1 VDALVQVESWPAETV
16 AVGVL
21 RGGAEVAT
29 HGPRDQVLPWASV
42 TKPVTALATLVAAEE
57 GILDLDDPAGPPGST
72 VRHLLAHA
80 SGLPF
85 DGTAPI
91 AQPGQR
97 RIYSNT
103 GFDVLGQVVQAAAEM
118 PFAEY
123 LRAAV
128 LGPLELRSAVLRGSP
143 GAGLQGSLDDLLRFG
158 GELQRPRLVAPET
171 LAEATSVQF
180 PGLVGVLPDIGRM
193 DPNDWGLGVEL
204 RDEKRPHWTGNGN
217 SPRTFGHF
225 GGTGTF
231 LWVDPEADVALAC
244 LTDLQF
250 GPWALEAWPKLADA
264 VLSSR

>member
-1 VDALVQVESWPAETV
+1 MRQVDGWPAEHV

-21 RGGAEVAT
+21 RGGEEVAT
-29 HGPRDQVLPWASV
+29 HGPRERVFAWASV

-57 GILDLDDPAGPPGST
+57 GILDLDQPAGPPGST

-85 DGTAPI
+85 DGRVPI
-91 AQPGQR
+91 SQPGRR
-97 RIYSNT
+97 RIYSNS
-103 GFDVLGQVVQAAAEM
+103 GFEVLGEVVGAAAEM

-128 LGPLELRSAVLRGSP
+128 LGPLELGTAVLRGHA
-143 GAGLQGSLDDLLRFG
+143 GAGLQGSLDDALRLAA
-158 GELQRPRLVAPET
+158 ELQRPRLIAPET

-180 PGLVGVLPDIGRM
+180 PGLVGVIPDIGRM
-193 DPNDWGLGVEL
+193 EPNDWGLGVEL
-204 RDEKRPHWTGNGN
+204 RDEKHPHWTGTQN

-231 LWVDPEADVALAC
+231 LWVDPDAGLALAC

-250 GPWALEAWPKLADA
+250 GPWALEAWPRLADA
-264 VLSSR
+264 VLTIR